1 MNIKS
6 YKLEF
11 KNLLIL
17 IYGFEVLD
25 IVKIYLEGEKIIPVV
40 SGG

>member
-40 SGG
+40 SGR